1 MKEQFRQYIINLYHD
16 IPQEVY
22 EGLLSIFCIGLV
34 VFIVWKG
41 FKTGLRYSA
50 TLLLIEYIFLLFCS
64 TVIFRTTGATRQ
76 YDFHPFWSYDRPD
89 LLIENIMNV
98 IVFIPVGMILGS
110 LLRVNYGSRLRVKGS
125 WSKYGSWFKVN
136 GSSTSERL
144 RVGERSSG
152 MATKSMTWLIV
163 LLIGCSISVTI
174 EALQFWFMK
183 GFSEV
188 DDVMHNTLGCIV
200 GYILVKGSWFMV
212 KGYLRLMVHG

>member
-34 VFIVWKG
+34 VFIAWKG

-110 LLRVNYGSRLRVKGS
+110 LIRVKGS

-136 GSSTSERL
+136 GS
-144 RVGERSSG
+144 
-152 MATKSMTWLIV
+152 WLIV

-188 DDVMHNTLGCIV
+188 DDVMHNTLGCVI
-200 GYILVKGSWFMV
+200 GYIAYKSMSVVSK
-212 KGYLRLMVHG
+212 RLIILCKNCGNDFI

>member
-110 LLRVNYGSRLRVKGS
+110 LLRVKVS

-136 GSSTSERL
+136 GS
-144 RVGERSSG
+144 
-152 MATKSMTWLIV
+152 WLIV
-163 LLIGCSISVTI
+163 LLIGCGISVTI
-174 EALQFWFMK
+174 EALQFLLK
-183 GFSEV
+183 RGFSEL
-188 DDVMHNTLGCIV
+188 DDVMHNTLGCIL
-200 GYILVKGSWFMV
+200 GYMPAWCWGRKWSIMG
-212 KGYLRLMVHG
+212 R